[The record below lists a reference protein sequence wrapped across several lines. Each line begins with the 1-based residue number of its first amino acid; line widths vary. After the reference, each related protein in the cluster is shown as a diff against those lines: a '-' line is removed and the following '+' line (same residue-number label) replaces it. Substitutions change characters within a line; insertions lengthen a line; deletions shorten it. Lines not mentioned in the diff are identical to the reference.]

1 MRKLFSIVALLTF
14 AAITV
19 EAQTGADVE
28 PFKLSWQAV
37 VAIVAGCYEVIA
49 RVIPTVGNWS
59 LTGKIIEAL
68 HWLSDFL
75 NRTKK

>member
-1 MRKLFSIVALLTF
+1 MLTMISVAIFAQGGDAGTF
-14 AAITV
+14 KIT
-19 EAQTGADVE
+19 
-28 PFKLSWQAV
+28 WQMV

-68 HWLSDFL
+68 KWLSDFL
-75 NRTKK
+75 NRKSK